1 MHRMRPE
8 DVVATVWPGR
18 QFDMEPL
25 GGGITNHNFKVSFRD
40 DGETVVVRAPGKD
53 TELLGIDRQVE
64 SAAARM
70 AASIGVGPE
79 VVAFVAGCLI
89 TRFIEGSPVP
99 PELMR
104 QPRNLARA
112 AETLLTIHDGPII
125 PGRFDSFRVVEAY
138 AATAAEHGVD
148 PPPEYA
154 WAKGVADRIEAARG
168 PRPTVPGHN
177 DLLNANFIDD
187 GERIRIVDWEYAGM
201 SDRFFDLANFSVN
214 HELDAQQDHAFL
226 SAYRGA
232 DATDRDVADLRLM
245 RFMSDFREAM
255 WGVVQ
260 QSISE
265 LEVDFV
271 AYSDRHFERL
281 RASAADSAFEDWL
294 SAVSE

>member
-18 QFDMEPL
+18 SFDMEAL
-25 GGGITNHNFKVSFRD
+25 GGGITNHNFKVTFRD

-99 PELMR
+99 PEVMR
-104 QPRNLARA
+104 LPKNLVRT
-112 AETLLTIHDGPII
+112 AETLRTIHDAPLI
-125 PGRFDSFRVVEAY
+125 PGRFDPFRVVETY
-138 AATAAEHGVD
+138 AATASDHGVE
-148 PPPEYA
+148 PPPDYA
-154 WAKGVADRIEAARG
+154 WARGIADQIETARG
-168 PRPTVPGHN
+168 PQPTVPGHN

-187 GERIRIVDWEYAGM
+187 GERLRIVDWEYSGM

-214 HELDAQQDHAFL
+214 HELGAGQDRVL
-226 SAYRGA
+226 LTAYRGGE
-232 DATDRDVADLRLM
+232 ATDRDLANLRLM

-271 AYSDRHFERL
+271 AYADQHFERL
-281 RASAADSAFEDWL
+281 RATAADPAFEDWL
-294 SAVSE
+294 SAASQ